1 MLLLLP
7 VILWNKIHRPTQN
20 MRHRGKHSNDD
31 QNFAP
36 KWQPI
41 FAGAATDLAYLL
53 GRGYGGK
60 SALAL
65 VGNRYQLNKR
75 QQRALSRM
83 TCADH
88 LQASRQ
94 AKRLSP
100 AELKGQTINVDGYNV
115 LIGLEAALS
124 GAYIFVGQDGC
135 HRDIAS
141 VHGTYK
147 RVEETEPALQLLHET
162 FTTWKVKAVHWYFDA
177 PVSNSGRL
185 KTRLYELAALW
196 KAPWTVELVYNP
208 DRELVQKGGI
218 GATVDGWIID
228 QLEAY
233 IDVVGAVIQSS
244 ITDAQVWNA
253 FA

>member
-1 MLLLLP
+1 M
-7 VILWNKIHRPTQN
+7 K
-20 MRHRGKHSNDD
+20 HRGRHSNDD
-31 QNFAP
+31 QNFAS

-41 FAGAATDLAYLL
+41 FAAATTDLAYLW
-53 GRGYGGK
+53 GRGYGEK

-100 AELKGQTINVDGYNV
+100 TQLKGQAINVDGYNV

-124 GAYIFVGQDGC
+124 GAYIFVGKDGC

-147 RVEETEPALQLLHET
+147 RVEETEPALKLLHET
-162 FTTWKVKAVHWYFDA
+162 FTAWELEAVHWYFDA
-177 PVSNSGRL
+177 PVSNSGQL

-196 KAPWTVELVYNP
+196 KAPWSIDLVYNP

-228 QLEAY
+228 RLDAY
-233 IDVVGAVIQSS
+233 VDVVGAVIQSS
-244 ITDAQVWNA
+244 IPSAQVWNV